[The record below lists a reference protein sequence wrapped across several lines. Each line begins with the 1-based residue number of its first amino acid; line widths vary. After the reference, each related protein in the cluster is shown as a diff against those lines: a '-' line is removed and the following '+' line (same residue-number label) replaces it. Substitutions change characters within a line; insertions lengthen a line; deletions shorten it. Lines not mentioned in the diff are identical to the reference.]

1 MSGINWLDLIVI
13 AFVLI
18 FALKG
23 LSSGL
28 IREVFGIIGMIGGF
42 IFAIK
47 FKAEVGAWISA
58 NIYDLNK
65 LGLMGSNGTEIV
77 VGFIATLFGIWFVAL
92 VLGEILTK
100 MLSLSGLGIVD
111 RIGGFVFGG
120 AKIFL
125 IFAIIAVFIRS
136 SAFLNKQARPFFEKS
151 FTYPYLINT
160 GAWMMGLKLNDI
172 IPVVEDE
179 VIQEANQT
187 NIVYEKSDFNQT
199 VMDENLTNGESN
211 ETKTQYNED

>member
-1 MSGINWLDLIVI
+1 MSGINWLDLIII
-13 AFVLI
+13 AFTLI

-28 IREVFGIIGMIGGF
+28 IREIFGIIGMIGGF
-42 IFAIK
+42 IIAIK
-47 FKAEVGAWISA
+47 FKAEVGAWISS

-65 LGLMGSNGTEIV
+65 LGLMDSNGTEIIA
-77 VGFIATLFGIWFVAL
+77 GFVAALFGIWFIAL
-92 VLGEILTK
+92 ILGELLTK

-136 SAFLNKQARPFFEKS
+136 SAFLNKQARPFFENS
-151 FTYPYLINT
+151 FTYPYLIHT

-172 IPVVEDE
+172 IPVIEDE
-179 VIQEANQT
+179 KNQEANQT
-187 NIVYEKSDFNQT
+187 NIIYEKSNFN
-199 VMDENLTNGESN
+199 ENFINGESN
-211 ETKTQYNED
+211 ETEKQNYEN

>member
-1 MSGINWLDLIVI
+1 MSGINWLDLIII
-13 AFVLI
+13 AFTLI

-28 IREVFGIIGMIGGF
+28 IREIFGIIGMIGGF
-42 IFAIK
+42 IIAIK
-47 FKAEVGAWISA
+47 FKAEVGAWIST

-65 LGLMGSNGTEIV
+65 LGLMDSNGTEIIA
-77 VGFIATLFGIWFVAL
+77 GFVAALFGIWFIAL
-92 VLGEILTK
+92 ILGELLTK

-136 SAFLNKQARPFFEKS
+136 SAFLNKQARPFFENS
-151 FTYPYLINT
+151 FTYPYLIHT

-172 IPVVEDE
+172 IPVIEDE
-179 VIQEANQT
+179 KNQEANQT
-187 NIVYEKSDFNQT
+187 NIIYEKSNFN
-199 VMDENLTNGESN
+199 ENFINGESN
-211 ETKTQYNED
+211 ETEKQNYEN

>member
-1 MSGINWLDLIVI
+1 MSGINWLDLIII
-13 AFVLI
+13 AFTLI

-28 IREVFGIIGMIGGF
+28 IREIFGIIGMIGGF
-42 IFAIK
+42 IIAIK
-47 FKAEVGAWISA
+47 FKSEVGAWISS

-65 LGLMGSNGTEIV
+65 LGLMDSNGTEII
-77 VGFIATLFGIWFVAL
+77 VGFVAALFGIWFIAL
-92 VLGEILTK
+92 ILGELLTK

-136 SAFLNKQARPFFEKS
+136 SAFLNKQARPFFENS
-151 FTYPYLINT
+151 FTYPYLIHT

-172 IPVVEDE
+172 IPVIEDE
-179 VIQEANQT
+179 KNKEANQT
-187 NIVYEKSDFNQT
+187 NIIYEKSNFN
-199 VMDENLTNGESN
+199 ENFINGESN
-211 ETKTQYNED
+211 ETEKQNYEN

>member
-1 MSGINWLDLIVI
+1 MSGINWLDLIII
-13 AFVLI
+13 AFTLI

-28 IREVFGIIGMIGGF
+28 IREIFGIIGMIGGF
-42 IFAIK
+42 IIAIK
-47 FKAEVGAWISA
+47 FKAEVGAWISS

-65 LGLMGSNGTEIV
+65 LGLMDSNGTEII
-77 VGFIATLFGIWFVAL
+77 VGFVAALFGIWFIAL
-92 VLGEILTK
+92 ILGELLTK

-136 SAFLNKQARPFFEKS
+136 SAFLNKQARPFFENS

-172 IPVVEDE
+172 IPVIEDE
-179 VIQEANQT
+179 KSQEANQT
-187 NIVYEKSDFNQT
+187 NIIYEKSNFN
-199 VMDENLTNGESN
+199 ENFINGEGN
-211 ETKTQYNED
+211 ETEKQNYEN

>member
-1 MSGINWLDLIVI
+1 MSGINWLDLIII
-13 AFVLI
+13 AFTLI

-28 IREVFGIIGMIGGF
+28 IREIFGIIGMIGGF
-42 IFAIK
+42 IIAIK
-47 FKAEVGAWISA
+47 FKAEVGAWIST

-65 LGLMGSNGTEIV
+65 LGLMDSNGTEII
-77 VGFIATLFGIWFVAL
+77 VGFVAALFGIWFIAL
-92 VLGEILTK
+92 ILGELLTK

-136 SAFLNKQARPFFEKS
+136 SAFLNKQARPFFENS

-172 IPVVEDE
+172 IPVIEDE
-179 VIQEANQT
+179 KSQEANQT
-187 NIVYEKSDFNQT
+187 NIIYEKSNFN
-199 VMDENLTNGESN
+199 ENFINGEGN
-211 ETKTQYNED
+211 ETEKQNYEN

>member
-1 MSGINWLDLIVI
+1 MSGINWLDLIII
-13 AFVLI
+13 AFTLI

-28 IREVFGIIGMIGGF
+28 IREIFGIIGMIGGF
-42 IFAIK
+42 IIAIK
-47 FKAEVGAWISA
+47 FKSEVGAWISS

-65 LGLMGSNGTEIV
+65 LGLMDSNGTEIIA
-77 VGFIATLFGIWFVAL
+77 GFVAALFGIWFIAL
-92 VLGEILTK
+92 ILGELLTK

-136 SAFLNKQARPFFEKS
+136 SAFLNKQARPFFENS

-172 IPVVEDE
+172 IPVIEDE
-179 VIQEANQT
+179 KNKEANQT
-187 NIVYEKSDFNQT
+187 NIIYEKSNFN
-199 VMDENLTNGESN
+199 ENFINGESN
-211 ETKTQYNED
+211 ETEKQNYEN

>member
-1 MSGINWLDLIVI
+1 MSGINWLDLIII
-13 AFVLI
+13 AFTLI

-28 IREVFGIIGMIGGF
+28 IREIFGIIGMIGGF
-42 IFAIK
+42 IIAIK
-47 FKAEVGAWISA
+47 FKAEVGAWIST

-65 LGLMGSNGTEIV
+65 LGLMDSNGTEII
-77 VGFIATLFGIWFVAL
+77 VGFVAALFGIWFIAL
-92 VLGEILTK
+92 ILGELLTK

-136 SAFLNKQARPFFEKS
+136 SAFLNKQARPFFENS
-151 FTYPYLINT
+151 FTYPYLIHT

-172 IPVVEDE
+172 IPVIEDE
-179 VIQEANQT
+179 KNQEANQT
-187 NIVYEKSDFNQT
+187 NIIYEKSNFN
-199 VMDENLTNGESN
+199 ENFINGESN
-211 ETKTQYNED
+211 ETEKQNYEN

>member
-1 MSGINWLDLIVI
+1 MSGINWLDLIII
-13 AFVLI
+13 AFTLI

-28 IREVFGIIGMIGGF
+28 IREIFGIIGMIGGF
-42 IFAIK
+42 IIAIK

-58 NIYDLNK
+58 NVYDLNK
-65 LGLMGSNGTEIV
+65 LGLMDSNGTEII
-77 VGFIATLFGIWFVAL
+77 VGFVAALFGIWFIAL
-92 VLGEILTK
+92 ILGELLTK

-111 RIGGFVFGG
+111 RIGGFIFGG

-136 SAFLNKQARPFFEKS
+136 SAFLNKQARPFFENS

-172 IPVVEDE
+172 IPVIEDE
-179 VIQEANQT
+179 KSQEANQT
-187 NIVYEKSDFNQT
+187 NIIYEKSNFN
-199 VMDENLTNGESN
+199 ENFTDGESN
-211 ETKTQYNED
+211 ETEKQNYEN

>member
-1 MSGINWLDLIVI
+1 MSGINWLDLIII
-13 AFVLI
+13 AFTLI

-28 IREVFGIIGMIGGF
+28 IREIFGIIGMIGGF
-42 IFAIK
+42 IIAIK
-47 FKAEVGAWISA
+47 FKSEVGAWISS

-65 LGLMGSNGTEIV
+65 LGPTDSNGTEIIA
-77 VGFIATLFGIWFVAL
+77 GFVAALFGIWFIAL
-92 VLGEILTK
+92 ILGELLTK

-136 SAFLNKQARPFFEKS
+136 SAFLNKQARPFFENS
-151 FTYPYLINT
+151 FTYPYLIHT

-172 IPVVEDE
+172 IPVIEDE
-179 VIQEANQT
+179 KNKEANQT
-187 NIVYEKSDFNQT
+187 NIIYEKSNFN
-199 VMDENLTNGESN
+199 ENFINGESN
-211 ETKTQYNED
+211 ETEKQNYEN

>member
-1 MSGINWLDLIVI
+1 MSGINWLDLIII
-13 AFVLI
+13 AFTLI

-28 IREVFGIIGMIGGF
+28 IREIFGIIGMIGGF
-42 IFAIK
+42 IIAIK
-47 FKAEVGAWISA
+47 FKAEVGAWISS

-65 LGLMGSNGTEIV
+65 LGLMDSNGTEII
-77 VGFIATLFGIWFVAL
+77 VGFVAALFGIWFIAL
-92 VLGEILTK
+92 ILGELLTK

-136 SAFLNKQARPFFEKS
+136 SAFLNKQARPFFENS

-172 IPVVEDE
+172 IPVIEDE
-179 VIQEANQT
+179 KNQEANQT
-187 NIVYEKSDFNQT
+187 NIIYEKSNFN
-199 VMDENLTNGESN
+199 ENFINGESN
-211 ETKTQYNED
+211 ETEKQNYEN

>member
-13 AFVLI
+13 AFTLI

-28 IREVFGIIGMIGGF
+28 VREIFGIIGMIGGF
-42 IFAIK
+42 IIAIK
-47 FKAEVGAWISA
+47 FKAEVGAWIST

-65 LGLMGSNGTEIV
+65 LGLMDSNGTEII
-77 VGFIATLFGIWFVAL
+77 VGFVAALFGIWFIAL
-92 VLGEILTK
+92 ILGELLTK

-136 SAFLNKQARPFFEKS
+136 SAFLNKQARPFFENS
-151 FTYPYLINT
+151 FTYPYLIHT

-172 IPVVEDE
+172 IPVIEDE
-179 VIQEANQT
+179 KNQEANQT
-187 NIVYEKSDFNQT
+187 NIIYEKSNFN
-199 VMDENLTNGESN
+199 ENFINGESN
-211 ETKTQYNED
+211 ETEKQNYEN

>member
-1 MSGINWLDLIVI
+1 MSGINWLDLIII
-13 AFVLI
+13 AFTLI

-28 IREVFGIIGMIGGF
+28 IREIFGIIGMIGGF
-42 IFAIK
+42 IIAIK
-47 FKAEVGAWISA
+47 FKSEVGAWISS

-65 LGLMGSNGTEIV
+65 LGLMDSNGTEIIA
-77 VGFIATLFGIWFVAL
+77 GFVAALFGIWFIAL
-92 VLGEILTK
+92 ILGELLTK

-136 SAFLNKQARPFFEKS
+136 SAFLNKQARPFFENS
-151 FTYPYLINT
+151 FTYPYLIHT

-172 IPVVEDE
+172 IPVIEDE
-179 VIQEANQT
+179 KNKEANQT
-187 NIVYEKSDFNQT
+187 NIIYEKSNFN
-199 VMDENLTNGESN
+199 ENFINGESN
-211 ETKTQYNED
+211 ETEKQNYEN